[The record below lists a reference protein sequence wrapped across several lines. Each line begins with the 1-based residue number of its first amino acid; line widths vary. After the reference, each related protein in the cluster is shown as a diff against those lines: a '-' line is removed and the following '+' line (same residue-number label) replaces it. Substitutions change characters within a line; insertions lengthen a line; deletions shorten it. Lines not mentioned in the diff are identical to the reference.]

1 LCAEAVYSSREV
13 TPTSASRE
21 RDCPQGVPH
30 GHPTLRLKRR
40 QRGARTHAKGSGARS
55 RTGWQFRF
63 FLERRQECGYFNFVS
78 ILLALIPKN
87 YKNNQ
92 VPVYHFLKGKKGE

>member
-1 LCAEAVYSSREV
+1 MLRVRAPAAAPAGSS
-13 TPTSASRE
+13 
-21 RDCPQGVPH
+21 
-30 GHPTLRLKRR
+30 
-40 QRGARTHAKGSGARS
+40 
-55 RTGWQFRF
+55 RF